1 MPVASE
7 TKRIFRQIWRPI
19 RNIFF
24 HISAIDFDAI
34 SWQTFSKLTNSFS
47 GEVIQHK
54 EALDQKHEDQKYDE
68 NEVNGNIET
77 YLYSRLLAKKFQL
90 FVIFFFHLFPKITL
104 GKFRITSEEWTDSL
118 TDRNSID
125 YRELTTTLSTGKK
138 YALKN
143 RTGS

>member
-77 YLYSRLLAKKFQL
+77 YLYSSLLAKKFQL
-90 FVIFFFHLFPKITL
+90 FVIFSFHLFPKITL

>member
-1 MPVASE
+1 M
-7 TKRIFRQIWRPI
+7 KMILYC
-19 RNIFF
+19 
-24 HISAIDFDAI
+24 SAIDFDAI

-77 YLYSRLLAKKFQL
+77 YLYGRLLAKKFQL

>member
-1 MPVASE
+1 MLP
-7 TKRIFRQIWRPI
+7 RYII
-19 RNIFF
+19 RSFQANICTYVIFF

-34 SWQTFSKLTNSFS
+34 SWQTFSKFTNSFS

-77 YLYSRLLAKKFQL
+77 YLYTSRLLAKKFQM
-90 FVIFFFHLFPKITL
+90 FVIFSFHLFPKIAL

>member
-1 MPVASE
+1 M
-7 TKRIFRQIWRPI
+7 KQ
-19 RNIFF
+19 FF
-24 HISAIDFDAI
+24 
-34 SWQTFSKLTNSFS
+34 WQTFSKFTNSFS

-68 NEVNGNIET
+68 NEVNGNVET

-90 FVIFFFHLFPKITL
+90 FVIFSFHLFPKITL

>member
-7 TKRIFRQIWRPI
+7 TKRIFRQIWRLI

-34 SWQTFSKLTNSFS
+34 SWQTFSKFTNSFS